1 MNGHLLGHPG
11 LYRLKTTG
19 LRLFTFDPGK
29 IYFSTVEIRGKT
41 IMGIVYVNYFNQYCS
56 SVTSVL

>member
-1 MNGHLLGHPG
+1 MGIGTSG

-41 IMGIVYVNYFNQYCS
+41 IMGDCLCKLF
-56 SVTSVL
+56 